1 MANVRKLIARLNPA
15 SIRYGAGRGGI
26 PELTPQ
32 DIAGAL
38 GMVRDGLG
46 REIFCHLWWP
56 DGARLTQ
63 AQLFEHLVHA
73 QFEEWN
79 RRADILRAAQIAHYL
94 ADDPARAKS
103 QLAAAR
109 NQMWPGIAGHTI
121 YRMIRLAVLLEISS
135 PNLCEACG
143 GRGEVRRGSL
153 TIACDECHGEG
164 RQGRSDRQRAA
175 SIHRDVS
182 NYVRTWRGPYEWL
195 YEHCRDAE
203 DKAVHQFEAALGMNV
218 EAA

>member
-15 SIRYGAGRGGI
+15 SIRYGVGRGGI

-38 GMVRDGLG
+38 GMVPNGLG

-63 AQLFEHLVHA
+63 AQLLDYLVRA
-73 QFEEWN
+73 QFEEWS

-94 ADDPARAKS
+94 ADDPGRAKA
-103 QLAAAR
+103 QLQAAKD
-109 NQMWPGIAGHTI
+109 QMWPGIAGHTI
-121 YRMIRLAVLLEISS
+121 YRLIRLAVLLEMAAPS
-135 PNLCEACG
+135 LCQSCG
-143 GRGEVRRGSL
+143 GRGEVKQVSL
-153 TIACDECHGEG
+153 MVQCDECHGEG
-164 RQGRSDRQRAA
+164 RRGRSDRQRAA
-175 SIHRDVS
+175 SINRDIS

-195 YEHCRDAE
+195 YAHCRDAE
-203 DKAVHQFEAALGMNV
+203 DKAVHQFEAALGV
-218 EAA
+218 DSAAA